1 MSTLVIELPQDV
13 ASEVQSSGI
22 SEQQLEAV
30 VVRFVQKYVQESP
43 RAELERILND
53 DEVMLKQMTYAPADP
68 LFMADL
74 QETMKIFAIADT
86 EWWEPVA

>member
-1 MSTLVIELPQDV
+1 MSTLVIELPQAVVHD
-13 ASEVQSSGI
+13 VQSSGI

-30 VVRFVQKYVQESP
+30 VLRFVQKYVQPSP
-43 RAELERILND
+43 RAELDRILND
-53 DEVMLKQMTYAPADP
+53 DEVLLKQMAYAPEDV

-74 QETMKIFAIADT
+74 QETMTTFAIADT